1 MQNID
6 MKNIIITIL
15 LVSTNFVFSQTNEEF
30 IKELKALKNKNE
42 QLYERLN
49 QQEEKNNNSILEL
62 SDSIK
67 KLKSDISTI
76 NTKISASEQKLIGQI
91 QSESNLNNGKIS
103 NVNEVISKKTF
114 YGMIAI
120 FAVIFL
126 STIVFIVFKRR
137 QNADKSD
144 LINKLDNS
152 TNKIN
157 QELSSTKS
165 NVISLE
171 SRLMEEYSKQVAG
184 LEQLVSTISQLNTL
198 NDSGSSSEPD
208 HSLTLK
214 IADEITRINA
224 FANTLDPSKQE
235 AIALKL
241 SVTRIIDNF
250 KVNNYEIVD
259 LLGQKYDDRLNIE
272 VLGEEVD
279 NNLKPGEE
287 IISKIIKPLVKFDG
301 KQIQAAQVEISIG
314 Q

>member
-1 MQNID
+1 
-6 MKNIIITIL
+6 
-15 LVSTNFVFSQTNEEF
+15 
-30 IKELKALKNKNE
+30 
-42 QLYERLN
+42 
-49 QQEEKNNNSILEL
+49 
-62 SDSIK
+62 
-67 KLKSDISTI
+67 
-76 NTKISASEQKLIGQI
+76 
-91 QSESNLNNGKIS
+91 
-103 NVNEVISKKTF
+103 
-114 YGMIAI
+114 
-120 FAVIFL
+120 
-126 STIVFIVFKRR
+126 
-137 QNADKSD
+137 
-144 LINKLDNS
+144 
-152 TNKIN
+152 
-157 QELSSTKS
+157 
-165 NVISLE
+165 
-171 SRLMEEYSKQVAG
+171 MEEYSKQVAG
-184 LEQLVSTISQLNTL
+184 LEQLASTISQLNTL